1 MDENVFPLQLVAQS
15 HGMEVIVET
24 KSGAT
29 YNGTLD
35 GVDKYLNI
43 KLLKPIETSEDGSR
57 FHRMQ

>member
-15 HGMEVIVET
+15 QGMEILIET
-24 KSGAT
+24 KSGQT

-43 KLLKPIETSEDGSR
+43 KLLKPI
-57 FHRMQ
+57 